1 MDEDLHAVPTGGH
14 LAALLMRWRSLVGI
28 ASGVSVIVG
37 AAISVGEFHDFVDN
51 SVKGD
56 MSRRLAA
63 LAHVK
68 EFFAE
73 DAKVA
78 RRAHRF
84 LNTHWQQIQPRLS
97 EKVRDAG
104 SGEAFYLSEEMADY
118 AAVHYHYEQLGAL
131 VKLGYIEFPLVYEI
145 IAFPDEYMDR
155 IAPLRQAL
163 ADNWKGP
170 GKPLSDLGANIQ
182 WLRACYEHSRRL
194 PPGKEPGCPG

>member
-1 MDEDLHAVPTGGH
+1 MDDDPQSQPAHGRLGD
-14 LAALLMRWRSLVGI
+14 LLMRWRSLVGI
-28 ASGVSVIVG
+28 ASGISVIVG
-37 AAISVGEFHDFVDN
+37 AVISVGQFREFVDN

-63 LAHVK
+63 LGHVK

-73 DAKVA
+73 DARMA

-84 LNTHWQQIQPRLS
+84 MATYWPAIQPRIQ
-97 EKVRDAG
+97 ERNGAAG

-155 IAPLRQAL
+155 MAPLRQAL
-163 ADNWKGP
+163 AAHWKGP
-170 GKPLSDLGANIQ
+170 GKPLADLGSNIQ
-182 WLRACYEHSRRL
+182 WLRACYDYSRQL
-194 PPGKEPGCPG
+194 PAGKEPGCPG

>member
-1 MDEDLHAVPTGGH
+1 MDEDLP
-14 LAALLMRWRSLVGI
+14 AAHPNGRLGTALMRWRSLVGI
-28 ASGVSVIVG
+28 ASGISVIVG
-37 AAISVGEFHDFVDN
+37 AAISVGQFREFVDN

-63 LAHVK
+63 LSHVK

-73 DAKVA
+73 DAKMA

-84 LNTHWQQIQPRLS
+84 LSTHWLQIQPHIQ
-97 EKVRDAG
+97 EKILAAG

-145 IAFPDEYMDR
+145 IAFPDEYMDT

-163 ADNWKGP
+163 AAHWKGP
-170 GKPLSDLGANIQ
+170 GKPLNDLGSNIQ
-182 WLRACYEHSRRL
+182 WLRACYEFSRKL
-194 PPGKEPGCPG
+194 PAGKEPGCPG

>member
-1 MDEDLHAVPTGGH
+1 MDEDLQPPPAASQLG
-14 LAALLMRWRSLVGI
+14 ALLMRWRSLVGI
-28 ASGVSVIVG
+28 ASGISVIVG
-37 AAISVGEFHDFVDN
+37 AVISVGQFREFVDN

-63 LAHVK
+63 LSHVK

-73 DAKVA
+73 DAKMA

-84 LNTHWQQIQPRLS
+84 LSTHWLQIQPRIQ
-97 EKVRDAG
+97 EKIREAG

-170 GKPLSDLGANIQ
+170 GRPLGDLGSNIQ
-182 WLRACYEHSRRL
+182 WLRGCYEYSRRL
-194 PPGKEPGCPG
+194 PAGKDPGCPG